1 MFGSNSMKINSI
13 KDWNKITC
21 KTHFSCEL
29 LFKRAEF
36 IKLVKNTFHN

>member
-1 MFGSNSMKINSI
+1 MFGSNSIKIKSI

-21 KTHFSCEL
+21 KTHFSSEI

-36 IKLVKNTFHN
+36 TKLVKNTFHN